1 MKKYKYLL
9 KNMGLLTISNFG
21 SKVLSFLLV
30 PLYTSLLTT
39 SEYGTYDLYV
49 VTISLLTPI
58 LSLSIV
64 NGVMRFTLDKDSDK
78 TQTFSI
84 GLIGSTRAVII
95 FIAMVAVNY
104 IFNIIPTF
112 NEYPLYFILYFAS
125 SIYYSLIASFAR
137 GLDKV
142 TDYAVAGLIDS
153 AVMLSL
159 NVLFLAVLHM
169 GLSGY
174 FLANCLSK
182 IIPIVYLMLRLRVYK
197 YIRLTKMNKS
207 LKQDMERYSKPL
219 IFNTI
224 AWWIN
229 NVSDRYIVTWLC
241 GTSANGIYSVAY
253 KIPSVINVFQSIFS
267 EAWTLSAVKEYDEGS
282 EDFYTEVY
290 NLYNFGLVFVCSA
303 LIVADQLCAKILF
316 AKDFYTAWQY
326 APFLMISVLFGA
338 LSGLI
343 GGIFS
348 AAKDSKIFAKTTVA
362 GACVNT
368 VLNIALVYFMGPV
381 GAAIATLVSYFLVWI
396 ARVKSVKKLVTFN
409 INLKKDFTAYLLLLA
424 QAIIMVTVNIFVLK
438 YIIEFI
444 ILIVIVVIYFKETKI
459 YIQKIMDAAKK
470 LFSKKSKDDVH

>member
-1 MKKYKYLL
+1 
-9 KNMGLLTISNFG
+9 MGLLTLSNFG

-39 SEYGTYDLYV
+39 NEYGTYDLYV

-84 GLIGSTRAVII
+84 GLLGTTRAIII
-95 FIAMVAVNY
+95 FIALVGINN

-125 SIYYSLIASFAR
+125 SIYYDLIASFAR

-142 TDYAVAGLIDS
+142 TDYAIAGLIDS
-153 AVMLSL
+153 AIMLSL
-159 NVLFLAVLHM
+159 NVLLLAVFHM
-169 GLSGY
+169 GLNGY

-182 IIPIVYLMLRLRVYK
+182 IVPIIYLVLRLRIYK
-197 YIRLTKMNKS
+197 YVKFTNRDKS
-207 LKQDMERYSKPL
+207 LKKQMERYSKPL

-253 KIPSVINVFQSIFS
+253 KIPSIINVFQSIFS

-282 EDFYTEVY
+282 DDFYTEVY

-303 LIVADQLCAKILF
+303 LITADQLCAKILF
-316 AKDFYTAWQY
+316 AKDFYTAWKY
-326 APFLMISVLFGA
+326 APFLMISVVFGA

-348 AAKDSKIFAKTTVA
+348 AAKDSKVFAKTTIA

-381 GAAIATLVSYFLVWI
+381 GAAIATLISYFIVWI
-396 ARVKSVKKLVTFN
+396 ARVKSVKKIVTFN
-409 INLKKDFTAYLLLLA
+409 INLKKDLFAYLLLLA
-424 QAIIMVTVNIFVLK
+424 QAIIMVTVNIVLLK
-438 YIIEFI
+438 YISEFI
-444 ILIVIVVIYFKETKI
+444 ILFIIVVLYLKETKI
-459 YIQKIMDAAKK
+459 YIQKIIDALKKLRAKK
-470 LFSKKSKDDVH
+470 IKGDIQ